1 MGFPWVNETALLL
14 GKHEN
19 VFAETSWL
27 LNEPWQAYQALLT
40 AHQFGVM
47 NKLLF
52 GSGFPNA
59 SAAHCIEELYGISHL
74 VHGTNL
80 PTIPREQLRGIVER
94 DTLKLLG
101 ITLPTPRS

>member
-1 MGFPWVNETALLL
+1 
-14 GKHEN
+14 
-19 VFAETSWL
+19 
-27 LNEPWQAYQALLT
+27 
-40 AHQFGVM
+40 M

-80 PTIPREQLRGIVER
+80 PTIPREQLRSIVER
-94 DTLKLLG
+94 DALKLLG